1 MHSEIEI
8 WLHACAIWDKKLKK
22 YHFFKHYIMKSV
34 YLLNTKL
41 EAMNVKIFVISFIL
55 MLSAGFTLNAQNVK
69 TDKET
74 VVFEVSMTCEN
85 CQKRIEKNIAFE
97 KGVTDMKVNLENKT
111 VTIVF
116 KKSQTTVE
124 KLQEA
129 IKKLGYE
136 VTVKT
141 DKKETKK

>member
-1 MHSEIEI
+1 
-8 WLHACAIWDKKLKK
+8 
-22 YHFFKHYIMKSV
+22 MKSV